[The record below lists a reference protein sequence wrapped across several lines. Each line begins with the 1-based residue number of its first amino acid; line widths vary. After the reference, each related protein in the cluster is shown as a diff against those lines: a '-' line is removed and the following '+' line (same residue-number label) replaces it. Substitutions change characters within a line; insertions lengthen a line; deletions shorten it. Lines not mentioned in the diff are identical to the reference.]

1 VVAAAETAW
10 TIRDR
15 YADALPPA
23 TGSRRGDPRWSRQPH
38 RPIYQARGW
47 RARVDRSGHRPM

>member
-23 TGSRRGDPRWSRQPH
+23 TGSRTRRSSVISATASAHLPSPRLTCSSWPLGPS
-38 RPIYQARGW
+38 A
-47 RARVDRSGHRPM
+47 D